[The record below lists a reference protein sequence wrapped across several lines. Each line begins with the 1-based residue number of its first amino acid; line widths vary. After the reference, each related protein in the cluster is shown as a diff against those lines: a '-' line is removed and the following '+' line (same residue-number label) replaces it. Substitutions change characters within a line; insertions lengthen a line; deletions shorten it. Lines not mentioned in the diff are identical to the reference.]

1 MPYRVE
7 FMDARYEP
15 VSVPEGANLSQ
26 VLTALNSPVLF
37 GCRTGICGSCL
48 VQVEEG
54 FNTLS
59 EAAPEEKEALRL
71 YAPANAK
78 ARLACQVV
86 LNCNICLKKIESA

>member
-7 FMDARYEP
+7 FMDSRHEP
-15 VSVPEGANLSQ
+15 VSVPEEINLSQ

-48 VQVEEG
+48 VQIEEG
-54 FNTLS
+54 VDALNV
-59 EAAPEEKEALRL
+59 AAPEEKEALLL